1 MVALKHKVTG
11 VVVEV
16 SDEAAEKLTAVDYE
30 VAAEPRASKPR
41 AEK

>member
-1 MVALKHKVTG
+1 MVKLKHKVTG

-16 SDEAAEKLTAVDYE
+16 SEEAAEKLKTIDYE

-41 AEK
+41 VEK